1 MLCAVVT
8 KRTKCGGLWWCLG
21 CPRGLKIL
29 GSRALR
35 AKPAKAACPRDRA
48 FLELHPACSHRY
60 RDPGTTCRTAEYR
73 GSNGTPPTPDP
84 IQQLGKAGNFHKV
97 DHWWAHSQKKD
108 KIRIPFCQ
116 NFGRKA
122 HFTAPKVPPS
132 RRHHHQQSTAPKFRT
147 PITKFTP
154 ISPKNTGEKQTQPHA
169 SNLQT
174 NSYNSPCRHE

>member
-84 IQQLGKAGNFHKV
+84 IPQLGKAGNFHKV
-97 DHWWAHSQKKD
+97 DHWWAHSQKKT
-108 KIRIPFCQ
+108 KSGSLFVRISAERPTSQHRKYLHHVGTTTSSPQHQ
-116 NFGRKA
+116 NFELQSQN
-122 HFTAPKVPPS
+122 S
-132 RRHHHQQSTAPKFRT
+132 RQ
-147 PITKFTP
+147 
-154 ISPKNTGEKQTQPHA
+154 
-169 SNLQT
+169 
-174 NSYNSPCRHE
+174 